1 MNAATPDWS
10 VGDRVAIES
19 AGLPTRPGTVRR
31 VSAMHVVVAADDGGG
46 RLVKFSKKTGRKV
59 APYAQFSTWI
69 RPWTTRDGGTELQ
82 MYLDLTL
89 EDLQR
94 LSVLVKHLP
103 LAELLSVRYSL
114 HKTMETVLA
123 TLGHK
128 K

>member
-1 MNAATPDWS
+1 M
-10 VGDRVAIES
+10 
-19 AGLPTRPGTVRR
+19 
-31 VSAMHVVVAADDGGG
+31 
-46 RLVKFSKKTGRKV
+46 KFSKKTGRKV

-94 LSVLVKHLP
+94 LSVLVKHLS
-103 LAELLSVRYSL
+103 LADLLLARSSL

-123 TLGHK
+123 ALGPGK
-128 K
+128 

>member
-1 MNAATPDWS
+1 M
-10 VGDRVAIES
+10 
-19 AGLPTRPGTVRR
+19 
-31 VSAMHVVVAADDGGG
+31 
-46 RLVKFSKKTGRKV
+46 KFSKKTGRKV

>member
-1 MNAATPDWS
+1 MNIETPDWS

-19 AGLPTRPGTVRR
+19 TGLPTRPGTVRR
-31 VSAMHVVVAADDGGG
+31 VSAMQVVVAADDGGG

-82 MYLDLTL
+82 MYLGLTL

-94 LSVLVKHLP
+94 LSALVKHLS
-103 LAELLSVRYSL
+103 LADLLSVRSSL
-114 HKTMETVLA
+114 HKTIETVLA
-123 TLGHK
+123 TLGPEK
-128 K
+128 